1 MNDCAGV
8 DRRLMA
14 RALELALR
22 GINSTSPNPRVGCVV
37 ARDGEIIGEGWHERA
52 GGAHAEVAALAD
64 ARARGQDPAGATLYV
79 TLEPC
84 NHTGR
89 TPPCTDAV
97 IAAGIGRV
105 VAAMPDPNPVAAH
118 GAARLRAAGIA
129 TEFGVLEDE
138 ARELNIGWLWRLA
151 HGRPWVRL
159 KIATSLDGR
168 SALVN
173 GSSRWIT
180 GEAAREDGH
189 RYRARA
195 CAILTGIGTVRA
207 DDPALTVRAVPTP
220 RQPLRVVVD
229 RNAET
234 PPQARVLAGETTLV
248 VTAGARNAAWPDG
261 VETIALPD
269 AAGGVD
275 LVALVAELAR
285 RGVNELH
292 VEAGAGL
299 NGALFAAGLIDE
311 VVAYVAPLVLGDP
324 ARGVADFGDGLQA
337 LAAGVRLRFHDVAR
351 VGDDLRV
358 IARVLRKD

>member
-1 MNDCAGV
+1 VNDRSEV

-14 RALELALR
+14 RALELARR
-22 GINSTSPNPRVGCVV
+22 GLYSTSPNPRVGCVV
-37 ARDGEIIGEGWHERA
+37 ARDGEAIGEGWHERA
-52 GGAHAEVAALAD
+52 GGPHAEVAALAD
-64 ARARGQDPAGATLYV
+64 ARARGRDPAGATLYV

-97 IAAGIGRV
+97 IAAGIRRV

-129 TEFGVLEDE
+129 TEFGLLEDE

-151 HGRPWVRL
+151 HDRPWVRL
-159 KIATSLDGR
+159 KAAVSLDGR
-168 SALVN
+168 SALIN

-195 CAILTGIGTVRA
+195 CATLTGIGTVRA

-234 PPQARVLAGETTLV
+234 PPEARVLAGETTLV
-248 VTAGARNAAWPDG
+248 VTAGGRNAAWPGG
-261 VETIALPD
+261 VEAVALPD
-269 AAGGVD
+269 ATGRVD
-275 LVALVAELAR
+275 LAALMAELAR
-285 RGVNELH
+285 RGINELH

-299 NGALFAAGLIDE
+299 NGALFAAGLVDE

-324 ARGVADFGDGLQA
+324 ARGVADFGDGLQS
-337 LAAGVRLRFHDVAR
+337 LAAGVRLGFHDVAR
-351 VGDDLRV
+351 IGDDLRV

>member
-1 MNDCAGV
+1 VNDRAEV

-14 RALELALR
+14 RALELARR
-22 GINSTSPNPRVGCVV
+22 GLYSTSPNPRVGCVV
-37 ARDGEIIGEGWHERA
+37 ACDGEVVGEGWHERA

-64 ARARGQDPAGATLYV
+64 ARGRGRDPAGATLYV

-97 IAAGIGRV
+97 IGAGIRRV
-105 VAAMPDPNPVAAH
+105 VAAMADPNPVAAH
-118 GAARLRAAGIA
+118 GATRLRAAGIA
-129 TEFGVLEDE
+129 VDFGVLEEE

-168 SALVN
+168 SALAD

-180 GEAAREDGH
+180 GDAARDDGH
-189 RYRARA
+189 RFRARA
-195 CAILTGIGTVRA
+195 CAILTGIGTVRS

-234 PPQARVLAGETTLV
+234 PPQARVLAGATALV
-248 VTAGARNAAWPDG
+248 VTAGARNAAWPEG
-261 VETIALPD
+261 VEAIALPD
-269 AAGGVD
+269 AAGRVD
-275 LVALVAELAR
+275 LAALVAELAR

-299 NGALFAAGLIDE
+299 NGALFAAGLVDE

-324 ARGVADFGDGLQA
+324 ARGVAAFGDGLRQ
-337 LAAGVRLRFHDVAR
+337 LADGVRLRFHDVAR
-351 VGDDLRV
+351 IGDDLRV
-358 IARVLRKD
+358 TARVLRED